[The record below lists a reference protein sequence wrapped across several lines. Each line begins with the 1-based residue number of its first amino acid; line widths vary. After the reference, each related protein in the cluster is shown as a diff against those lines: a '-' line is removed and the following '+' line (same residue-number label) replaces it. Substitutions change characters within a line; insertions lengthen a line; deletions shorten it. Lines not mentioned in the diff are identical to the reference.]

1 MTSTVGNRK
10 LQEKRSSLIKVISYA
25 EHMAGLRD
33 LDLRHLVALDA
44 VASERT
50 FAKAA
55 LRLGYTQSAVSQQI
69 AALERLVG
77 DKLFDRPGGPRPVE
91 LTPLGKLL
99 LHHAR
104 DVMAR
109 VDAAAEAIE
118 RFRAGEVGR
127 VDVGTFQ
134 SVSNVLLP
142 AIVQRLRS
150 EYPNLD
156 IRLFEAED
164 DLTLDAKV
172 QSGEL
177 DVAFIVGQRAGDLET
192 VVLLDD
198 HFVLITPAGELPPGP
213 FPTDSLDGRAFV
225 GYPSGSCQ
233 VSIEDGLREAGAV
246 PTFVFR
252 TVDNGACTAMVRA
265 GMGWAVMPLLAL
277 DLDDPSIDL
286 HPLDPPVPPRQVCAV
301 CRRDRTLSPAARR
314 LVEIAVDV
322 AREHDRIRTA
332 A

>member
-1 MTSTVGNRK
+1 M
-10 LQEKRSSLIKVISYA
+10 SS
-25 EHMAGLRD
+25 LRD

-44 VASERT
+44 VATEGT

-77 DKLFDRPGGPRPVE
+77 DKIFDRPGGPRPVE
-91 LTPLGKLL
+91 LTPFGKLL

-104 DVMAR
+104 DLLAR
-109 VDAAAEAIE
+109 VDATGEAIE

-142 AIVQRLRS
+142 AIVKRLLA
-150 EYPNLD
+150 EYPNVD

-164 DLTLDAKV
+164 DLMLDTKV

-177 DVAFIVGQRAGDLET
+177 DVAFIVGQREGDLET
-192 VVLLDD
+192 TVLLDD
-198 HFVLITPAGELPPGP
+198 HFVLVTPAGELPAGP
-213 FPTDSLDGRAFV
+213 FPTASLDGKPFV

-233 VSIEDGLREAGAV
+233 TNIEGGLREAGAV

-252 TVDNGACTAMVRA
+252 TLDNGACTAMVRA

-277 DLDDPSIDL
+277 DLDDPTIDL

-301 CRRDRTLSPAARR
+301 WRRDRTLSPIARR
-314 LVEIAVDV
+314 LVEISLDV
-322 AREHDRIRTA
+322 AREHQQIRRA

>member
-1 MTSTVGNRK
+1 
-10 LQEKRSSLIKVISYA
+10 
-25 EHMAGLRD
+25 MAGLRD
-33 LDLRHLVALDA
+33 LDLRHLVALEA
-44 VASERT
+44 VATEGT

-69 AALERLVG
+69 AALERFVG
-77 DKLFDRPGGPRPVE
+77 DKIFDRPGGPRPVE
-91 LTPLGKLL
+91 LTPFGKLL

-104 DVMAR
+104 DLLAR
-109 VDAAAEAIE
+109 VDATGEAIE
-118 RFRAGEVGR
+118 RFRVGEVGR

-142 AIVQRLRS
+142 AIVKRLLG
-150 EYPNLD
+150 EYPNVD

-164 DLTLDAKV
+164 DLTLDGKV

-177 DVAFIVGQRAGDLET
+177 DVAFIVGRRDGDLET
-192 VVLLDD
+192 TVLLDD
-198 HFVLITPAGELPPGP
+198 HFVLVTPAGELPPGP
-213 FPTDSLDGRAFV
+213 YPTASLDGQPFV

-233 VSIEDGLREAGAV
+233 MNIEGGLRDAGAV

-252 TVDNGACTAMVRA
+252 TLDNGACTAMVRA

-286 HPLDPPVPPRQVCAV
+286 HQLDPPVPPRQVCAV
-301 CRRDRTLSPAARR
+301 WRRDRTLSPIARR
-314 LVEIAVDV
+314 LVDISIDV
-322 AREHDRIRTA
+322 AREHQELRRA